1 MLNMSDIIAVRVSK
15 ETKKIMGQ
23 IKHIDW
29 PEVIRKAIEKK
40 IREEKRR
47 KARLIEDSL
56 RKSSSGT
63 RRISL
68 SEIVI
73 QEREE
78 SK

>member
-1 MLNMSDIIAVRVSK
+1 MSDIIAVRISK
-15 ETKKIMGQ
+15 ETKKIMRQ
-23 IKHIDW
+23 IEHVDW

-47 KARLIEDSL
+47 KARLIEDNL

-73 QEREE
+73 QEREAG
-78 SK
+78 

>member
-1 MLNMSDIIAVRVSK
+1 MLNMSDIVAVRISK

-23 IKHIDW
+23 IKHVDW

-40 IREEKRR
+40 IRDERR
-47 KARLIEDSL
+47 RRARLIEDNL

-63 RRISL
+63 KRISL

-73 QEREE
+73 QERDVG
-78 SK
+78 

>member
-1 MLNMSDIIAVRVSK
+1 MLNMSDIIAVRVPK
-15 ETKKIMGQ
+15 GTKKIMNQ

-29 PEVIRKAIEKK
+29 PDVIRKAIEKK
-40 IREEKRR
+40 IREERRR
-47 KARLIEDSL
+47 KARLIEDNL

-63 RRISL
+63 KRISL

-78 SK
+78 V

>member
-1 MLNMSDIIAVRVSK
+1 MSDIVAVRISK
-15 ETKKIMGQ
+15 ETKKIMTQ
-23 IKHIDW
+23 IKHVDW

-47 KARLIEDSL
+47 KARLIEDNL

-63 RRISL
+63 RRMSL

-73 QEREE
+73 QEREAG
-78 SK
+78 

>member
-1 MLNMSDIIAVRVSK
+1 MLNMSDIVAVRISK

-23 IKHIDW
+23 IKHVDW

-40 IREEKRR
+40 IRDERR
-47 KARLIEDSL
+47 RRARLIEDNL

-63 RRISL
+63 KRISL

-73 QEREE
+73 QERDVGY
-78 SK
+78 

>member
-1 MLNMSDIIAVRVSK
+1 MSEIIAVRISK

-23 IKHIDW
+23 IKHVDW

-47 KARLIEDSL
+47 KARLIEDNL

-63 RRISL
+63 KHISL
-68 SEIVI
+68 SKIVI
-73 QEREE
+73 EEREE
-78 SK
+78 A